1 MTEGRRRAGFS
12 SDGLRRLSEFNKGKT
27 LSEETKRKISN
38 TLKGVPKSEET
49 KRKMSEFHPNKR
61 AVYCPQLDEYF
72 ESLKDVNVKY
82 GIAHGNIEKCLRGER
97 KSAGKHPSTGEK
109 LTWVDMKK

>member
-1 MTEGRRRAGFS
+1 
-12 SDGLRRLSEFNKGKT
+12 
-27 LSEETKRKISN
+27 
-38 TLKGVPKSEET
+38 
-49 KRKMSEFHPNKR
+49 MSESRPNKR
-61 AVYCPQLDEYF
+61 SVYCPQLDEYF
-72 ESLKDVNVKY
+72 ESLKDVRLKY